1 MRKRTIQMLIVSML
15 CVFSMATKAA
25 EVKSINML
33 CLDRE
38 QFLNTI
44 GKSQKLFLIGTMSNP
59 NNLIEIY
66 TGDDLSWSV
75 VVRSH
80 NGVCVLASGTQLIP
94 VDWFRET
101 KLP

>member
-1 MRKRTIQMLIVSML
+1 MLIISIL
-15 CVFSMATKAA
+15 CGFSMATKAA
-25 EVKSINML
+25 EVKSMNML

-44 GKSQKLFLIGTMSNP
+44 GKNQKLFLIGTMSNP
-59 NNLIEIY
+59 DSLVEVY
-66 TGDDLSWSV
+66 MGDDLGWSV

-80 NGVCVLASGTQLIP
+80 RGICVLVSGTQLFP

>member
-25 EVKSINML
+25 EVKSINIL

-59 NNLIEIY
+59 EKLVEIY
-66 TGDDLSWSV
+66 TSDDLGWSF

-80 NGVCVLASGTQLIP
+80 NGVCVLASGTQLLH

>member
-1 MRKRTIQMLIVSML
+1 VKRKIIQMLIISIL
-15 CVFSMATKAA
+15 CGFSMATKAA
-25 EVKSINML
+25 EVKNINIL

-44 GKSQKLFLIGTMSNP
+44 GKSQKLFLIGIMSNP
-59 NNLIEIY
+59 ENLVEIY
-66 TGDDLSWSV
+66 TSNNLGWSV